1 MGKDGEASEN
11 PDDWGEC
18 HSDCPMRAYRDNQ
31 VRINNKKRLLSSK
44 PSWTVQ
50 YISFLGDQELVA
62 DMKSLAKEKPSL
74 AKTYTINQQ

>member
-74 AKTYTINQQ
+74 AKTYTINQ